1 MPAAERE
8 QLAREGRR
16 TLRGLEDLRNIL
28 THRIL
33 GAHAGSHQ
41 LAVAHDSSEQI
52 VEIMSHATGKLS
64 NRLQLLGL
72 PQLLFELFPLRDV
85 VHGDHGPE
93 FAAVYVQDRLAA
105 YEDGSR

>member
-1 MPAAERE
+1 
-8 QLAREGRR
+8 
-16 TLRGLEDLRNIL
+16 
-28 THRIL
+28 
-33 GAHAGSHQ
+33 
-41 LAVAHDSSEQI
+41 
-52 VEIMSHATGKLS
+52 MSHDTGKLS